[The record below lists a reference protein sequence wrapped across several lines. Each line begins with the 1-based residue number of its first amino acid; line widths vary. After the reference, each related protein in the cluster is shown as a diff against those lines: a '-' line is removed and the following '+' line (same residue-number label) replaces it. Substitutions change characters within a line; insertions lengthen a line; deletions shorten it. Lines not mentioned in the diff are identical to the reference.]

1 MAAFSEIRV
10 GTLWAPARSL
20 LHSFTGEH
28 EDPETHFP
36 TGVPLDARP
45 RNTWEC
51 CCSPSKEST
60 LPNPLV
66 VITYHNKVNTHIS
79 WHGDT
84 ISSWVRYCQWGLLKV
99 RSRGAGKSCELPE
112 LLPCS
117 LNLMPCACVLCIQR
131 NKSFQQMKAKKH
143 GQETGLPLYT
153 LVLFPKLNHFLFF
166 CLEIT
171 GFHRGGGGGDG
182 ECFGSTGF

>member
-36 TGVPLDARP
+36 MGVPLDARP

-51 CCSPSKEST
+51 CCSPNKEST

-117 LNLMPCACVLCIQR
+117 LNLMPCAFVLCIQR

-153 LVLFPKLNHFLFF
+153 LVLFPKLSHFLFF

-171 GFHRGGGGGDG
+171 GFHRGAGGGDG